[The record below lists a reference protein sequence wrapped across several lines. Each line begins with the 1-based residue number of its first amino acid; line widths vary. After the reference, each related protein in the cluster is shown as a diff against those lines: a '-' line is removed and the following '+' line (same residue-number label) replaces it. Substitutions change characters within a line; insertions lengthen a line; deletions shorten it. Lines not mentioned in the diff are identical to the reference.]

1 MSVYFYS
8 SGDYAVLIKS
18 GMHWFTALL
27 FNFISALT
35 AIIGL
40 FIGVAVSQNTATAN
54 EWILAVTAGL
64 FLYIGLV
71 DLVSNRDNK
80 IIRHDLCPQITTL
93 RLGVYLSYHNVLPL
107 SLVT

>member
-1 MSVYFYS
+1 MNKRYINS
-8 SGDYAVLIKS
+8 SGDFVILIKS

-40 FIGVAVSQNTATAN
+40 FIGVAVSQNTETAH
-54 EWILAVTAGL
+54 EWILAITAGL

-71 DLVSNRDNK
+71 DLVS
-80 IIRHDLCPQITTL
+80 
-93 RLGVYLSYHNVLPL
+93 
-107 SLVT
+107 